1 MGLVVAGLSHRT
13 APIEIRE
20 KCAFGV
26 REAGPALEAVREA
39 TGAREGV
46 LLSTCNRTEFYLME
60 GETGAPPAVWEILSR
75 RLGADAA
82 PSGYVHRDRDAVRH
96 LMRVTSGLDSMV
108 VGEAQIK
115 GQVRDA
121 WEACRPYSGPALNR
135 LFQTAQSVAGR
146 VRTETAIGRG
156 AASVSSAA
164 VQLAKKIFGTLNGRR
179 AMVLGAGEMAELA
192 LQCLHEEGVRATL
205 VANRTFER
213 ADDLA
218 RRHGATAMRYDDC
231 WPALATVDLVICSTA
246 APHPVV
252 SYENVAPAVAG
263 RGDRPLCILD
273 IALPRDVEP
282 EVGSLD
288 NVFLYDLDDLR
299 AVVAANIEQR
309 QSQLPS
315 AEELIDGEVERYW
328 DWLAGLA
335 AVPVVADFRAAM
347 DRVRADE
354 LAHAARR
361 LGELTPAQR
370 EIVDHFSRSL
380 MNKFLHAPSVR
391 LRAAA
396 ANGRGL
402 AVVDTARYLFGLDD
416 GPPAGPSAD
425 PAAGHAG
432 DRPAESAADSS
443 RPSSRPADAAPDG
456 SAPEVR

>member
-1 MGLVVAGLSHRT
+1 MGLIVAGLSHRT

-20 KCAFGV
+20 KCAFGP
-26 REAGPALEAVREA
+26 RDTGPALDALRDA
-39 TGAREGV
+39 SGMREGV
-46 LLSTCNRTEFYLME
+46 LVSTCNRTEFYLIE
-60 GETGAPPAVWEILSR
+60 GASDAPPAVWEMLSA
-75 RLGADAA
+75 RLGTDAA
-82 PSGYVHRDRDAVRH
+82 PLGYVRRDRDAVRH

-121 WEACRPYSGPALNR
+121 WELCRPYSGPVLNR

-164 VQLAKKIFGTLNGRR
+164 VQLAKQIFGSLHGRR

-192 LQCLHEEGVRATL
+192 LQCLLAEGVRAAM

-213 ADDLA
+213 ADELA
-218 RRHGATAMRYDDC
+218 RRHGATAMRYEDC

-252 SYENVAPAVAG
+252 SYESVAAAVAG
-263 RGDRPLCILD
+263 RGDHPLCILD

-282 EVGSLD
+282 EVGTLD

-299 AVVAANIEQR
+299 AVVAANLEQR

-315 AEELIDGEVERYW
+315 ADDLIDGEVERYW

-361 LGELTPAQR
+361 LGDLTPAQR
-370 EIVDHFSRSL
+370 EVIDHFSRSL

-402 AVVDTARYLFGLDD
+402 AVVDTARYLFGLDAAAPAD
-416 GPPAGPSAD
+416 GELPDEKRDGTGDRRNDRANERAD
-425 PAAGHAG
+425 ERAS
-432 DRPAESAADSS
+432 DRPA
-443 RPSSRPADAAPDG
+443 
-456 SAPEVR
+456 PEAR

>member
-1 MGLVVAGLSHRT
+1 LSHRT

-20 KCAFGV
+20 QCTFTARDAAAV
-26 REAGPALEAVREA
+26 LEALREVSG
-39 TGAREGV
+39 TREGV
-46 LLSTCNRTEFYLME
+46 LLSTCNRTEFYLVE
-60 GETGAPPAVWEILSR
+60 GAVDAPPGVWEMLSA
-75 RLGADAA
+75 RLGTDAV
-82 PSGYVHRDRDAVRH
+82 PFGYVRRDRDAVRH

-121 WEACRPYSGPALNR
+121 WELCRPYSGPVLNR

-192 LQCLHEEGVRATL
+192 LQCLLDEGVRATL

-218 RRHGATAMRYDDC
+218 RRHGATAVRYEDC
-231 WPALATVDLVICSTA
+231 WGALATVDLVICSTA

-252 SYENVAPAVAG
+252 SYDSVAAGVAD

-282 EVGSLD
+282 EVASLD

-299 AVVAANIEQR
+299 AVVAANLEQR

-402 AVVDTARYLFGLDD
+402 GVVDTARYLFGLDET
-416 GPPAGPSAD
+416 PPA
-425 PAAGHAG
+425 
-432 DRPAESAADSS
+432 AADASEQG
-443 RPSSRPADAAPDG
+443 RERGAGAGERAGEGPASEA
-456 SAPEVR
+456 R